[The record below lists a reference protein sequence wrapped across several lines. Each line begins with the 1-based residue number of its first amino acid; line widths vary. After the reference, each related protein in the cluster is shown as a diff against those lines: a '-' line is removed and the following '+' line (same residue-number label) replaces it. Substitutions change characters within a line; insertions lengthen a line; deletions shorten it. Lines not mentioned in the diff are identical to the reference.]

1 MRVYF
6 TTNSALQFRHLASE
20 GLVVYLNGAEV
31 YRYNASPGPV
41 QANSEALQNVAADCV
56 LVDLKARLLTGPN
69 TLAVGLLRW
78 NNARLDDLLC
88 GMELQA
94 ALSRTS
100 TVPGEGANSNTYRM
114 NIDRSTKPPRLRW
127 STNYNG
133 MGLQVKTNLD
143 VSLPWIT
150 VSNQS
155 NPFVPPAD
163 NSAWFYRLI
172 R

>member
-114 NIDRSTKPPRLRW
+114 NIDRYSFDTYWSWHLPRE
-127 STNYNG
+127 
-133 MGLQVKTNLD
+133 
-143 VSLPWIT
+143 PW
-150 VSNQS
+150 
-155 NPFVPPAD
+155 
-163 NSAWFYRLI
+163 RC
-172 R
+172 